1 VVCQANAA
9 DHRLVKSRI
18 HGNHIRQVA
27 HCRRPRTD
35 IKSNLLYQG
44 RQWPH
49 LKPSSWSHSTSDR
62 LHLRL
67 TRAAVMV
74 QLARVS
80 SPLES
85 LATPMPFKVQG
96 HAHHRASTNPGRSH
110 LAIRVAAIGIKFL
123 LARAP
128 PPSGSPESSVPP
140 GCQAMHIGTAHL
152 NLGRSHIAH
161 LGAVERQLQS
171 QGPFIFLQPTF
182 VPGAGTAVRTQ
193 RT

>member
-1 VVCQANAA
+1 
-9 DHRLVKSRI
+9 
-18 HGNHIRQVA
+18 
-27 HCRRPRTD
+27 
-35 IKSNLLYQG
+35 
-44 RQWPH
+44 
-49 LKPSSWSHSTSDR
+49 
-62 LHLRL
+62 
-67 TRAAVMV
+67 
-74 QLARVS
+74 
-80 SPLES
+80 
-85 LATPMPFKVQG
+85 MPFKVQG

-171 QGPFIFLQPTF
+171 QGPFIFFYSQRLSQALELQSGHKEHELASAIPALQALSVF
-182 VPGAGTAVRTQ
+182 NGVNLSLQSFPRGKLPLH
-193 RT
+193 